1 MTTPTS
7 SSRPLRLTDIG
18 ELIAAVPALLG
29 FRPTRSLVVLTLSPA
44 TAGPGSGGS
53 ATIGAVMRHD
63 LLLDGPRH
71 TAPDRMHDA
80 FRRFRAVCARE
91 GAESV
96 IAILVDDRLSDP
108 HGPDAERAHTIVE
121 EFAASLAGADI
132 TLGGALA
139 VPAIDAGATWFVPGR
154 GECGT
159 VPDPDASVVAAA
171 RVFDGNPIRR
181 ARSELTALLE
191 PYPTGFREEVADSL
205 DEAARTRDLTYERA
219 ERAGGAGYA
228 DRAELQT
235 LLSHVARAGDGADR
249 LLPGE
254 YAELA
259 VILANRTVRDAVLA
273 LASGPWADA
282 AERLWLDLARA
293 LPDPERA
300 DAAALVAFGAYVRG
314 DGPFAGVALKAALES
329 DPRHRLSDLL
339 DQALQAGLLP
349 EAIRGLAATGY
360 ELAARLG
367 VELPQDGTAR

>member
-18 ELIAAVPALLG
+18 DLIAAVPALLG
-29 FRPTRSLVVLTLSPA
+29 FRPTRSLVVLSLSPA
-44 TAGPGSGGS
+44 TAGPGAGGA

-71 TAPDRMHDA
+71 TAPDPMHDA
-80 FRRFRAVCARE
+80 FRRFRAVCSRE
-91 GAESV
+91 GADSV
-96 IAILVDDRLSDP
+96 IALLVDDRLTDP

-121 EFAASLAGADI
+121 EFAASLATADI

-139 VPAIDAGATWFVPGR
+139 VPAIDAGAIWFVPGR

-159 VPDPDASVVAAA
+159 VPDPDTSVVAAA

-181 ARSELTALLE
+181 ARSELVALLE
-191 PYPTGFREEVADSL
+191 PYPAKFREEVADCL
-205 DEAARTRDLTYERA
+205 DEAAHARDFAYERA
-219 ERAGGAGYA
+219 ERAGGAEYA
-228 DRAELQT
+228 DRTELQT
-235 LLSHVARAGDGADR
+235 LLSFVAGSADSDGM
-249 LLPGE
+249 LPRD

-273 LASGPWADA
+273 LAAGPLACA
-282 AERLWLDLARA
+282 AERLWVDLARA

-339 DQALQAGLLP
+339 DQALQAGLRP
-349 EAIRGLAATGY
+349 ESIRGLAATGY
-360 ELAARLG
+360 EIAARLG
-367 VELPQDGTAR
+367 VELPHDGCAD